1 MKSFFMNRSNS
12 PTKKIV
18 FSLVIFS
25 FFILMGSCN
34 SKDNQSNQS
43 VANNSE
49 QATNAL
55 FSKYKLD
62 KIKLPDGFKISVYA
76 EVPNAR
82 SLCVSPSGTVFVG
95 TRNDKVFALPDKNND
110 GYADSVYQIASGLNS
125 ANGVAF
131 KDGSLFIG
139 ASSTI
144 YRMDNIEATLANPPK
159 PTVVYDQFPSDSHH
173 GLRYISFGPDN
184 KLYVGVGAPCNVCIT
199 SKPYYGSICRI
210 NPDGSGFEI
219 YASGIRNSV
228 GFDWNPDT
236 KEMWF
241 TDNGRDNLGDT
252 IPNDELN
259 KAPQAGMNFG
269 FPYCHQGNIPDP
281 EFGKGKNCSDY
292 TPPVKLL
299 GAHVASLGMRFNKEN
314 KFPPEYKNAIF
325 IAEHGSWNRST
336 PIGYRVVVLKMD
348 SNGNPMDPVPF
359 AYGWLQD
366 NKEAM
371 GRPVDVQFLKDG
383 SLLVSDDYNGT
394 VYKISYKG

>member
-184 KLYVGVGAPCNVCIT
+184 KLYVGVGAPCNVCIP